1 MDFNFSEEK
10 KQLADAVR
18 RFCDKDYGFEARRK
32 IVASAE
38 GVSDQ
43 AWEGIAELG
52 LTALPIPEAHGG
64 FSGSAVDM
72 LLVMQELGRGLVI
85 EPYFATVFGAE
96 FLKLAGGH
104 DAVFEQ
110 VATGEVKLA
119 AVLGERQ
126 ARHSLNHVS
135 TRAEKAG
142 EGYKLKGEKNVVIH
156 GAQSDKLIVSARVSG
171 GDADTDGLAVF
182 LVDRNAAGVS
192 VTDYRNND
200 GMRAADVRFDDG
212 AASLVG
218 TAGKGWELIDAAA
231 NYGIALLCAAAVGLI
246 DALNAATVEYPKTR
260 QQFGTPIS
268 RFQALQYRMTEMF
281 IHGEQARSMVYL
293 AAAKVATGTPE
304 KRRRAASAAKVRI
317 GQDCRYVGQQAVQ
330 LHGSMVVTNELPA
343 AHLFK
348 RLAMIEVTLGDVDHH
363 LARFASQPGFTDTE
377 SAAPAKAKL
386 PQAA

>member
-1 MDFNFSEEK
+1 MDFNFSEEQ

-38 GVSDQ
+38 GVSAQ

-52 LTALPIPEAHGG
+52 LTALPIPEAQGG

-104 DAVFEQ
+104 DAVLEQ

-119 AVLGERQ
+119 AALGERQ

-156 GAQSDKLIVSARVSG
+156 GAQADKLVVSARVSG

-192 VTDYRNND
+192 VTDYRTND
-200 GMRAADVRFDDG
+200 GMRAADVRFDAA

-231 NYGIALLCAAAVGLI
+231 DYGIALLCAAAVGLI
-246 DALNAATVEYPKTR
+246 DALNAATVEYTKTR

-268 RFQALQYRMTEMF
+268 RFQALQHRMTEMF
-281 IHGEQARSMVYL
+281 IHGEQARSMAYL
-293 AAAKVATGTPE
+293 AAVKVATGTPE
-304 KRRRAASAAKVRI
+304 ERRRAASAAKVRV
-317 GQDCRYVGQQAVQ
+317 GQACRYVGQQAVQ
-330 LHGSMVVTNELPA
+330 LHGGMGVTNELPA

-363 LARFASQPGFTDTE
+363 LARFASQPGFADTE
-377 SAAPAKAKL
+377 SAAPAKAKV